1 VGDGRT
7 AQATKPGAGAAPTRR
22 RGSLTPDEIVA
33 VAADMIRADGIEAF
47 SMRRLGAALGVNPM
61 TVYLRFEDREAL
73 LAAVA
78 ADQLGRFRVPVA
90 EGPWVD
96 RAVAWA
102 DAIRRHLVDARGL
115 AALLDGPDAL
125 AASMVEATEAG
136 LSLMLE
142 AGLDGAG
149 AVAAFRALF
158 WHAVGAALA
167 HDTIA
172 SGHGRAIVEAGER
185 DRAGADGASG
195 AVPGGVPV
203 TAIARLA
210 DHFGPVDPDA
220 LYAASARALALG
232 LVAEVRPSPALP
244 QAPAVSAT
252 QRSRIEDKP

>member
-1 VGDGRT
+1 MVR
-7 AQATKPGAGAAPTRR
+7 ARR
-22 RGSLTPDEIVA
+22 RGSLTPAEIVA
-33 VAADMIRADGIEAF
+33 VASEMIRADGIEAF

-90 EGPWVD
+90 EGAWAD

-102 DAIRRHLVDARGL
+102 DAIRRHLVETRGL
-115 AALLDGPDAL
+115 AAVLDGPDAM

-142 AGLDGAG
+142 AGLEGVD

-172 SGHGRAIVEAGER
+172 SGHGRAIVEAGDR
-185 DRAGADGASG
+185 GRAGVDGAS
-195 AVPGGVPV
+195 ASPPWP
-203 TAIARLA
+203 AIVELA
-210 DHFGPVDPDA
+210 GHFGPVDPDA
-220 LYAASARALALG
+220 LFAASARSLVLG
-232 LVAEVRPSPALP
+232 LLAEVRPRAARTVSPDAI
-244 QAPAVSAT
+244 AT
-252 QRSRIEDKP
+252 ERNRIEDQP